1 MGNNSVRIGGK
12 LRMVCMGDNSM
23 GMKKKCEWF
32 CMGDNFVNCSVWEI
46 TQ

>member
-1 MGNNSVRIGGK
+1 
-12 LRMVCMGDNSM
+12 M